1 MNETMKIITTN
12 EAAGTATVE
21 IDGKRRDLK
30 ASFQGDHVMVY
41 GIAIRYPTGSK
52 IWFGSFTYWPASGHI
67 NGIMTPMQ
75 HRARFAHVNVV
86 GFYGDAAQAI
96 RSQRPS
102 R

>member
-1 MNETMKIITTN
+1 MKIVTTN
-12 EAAGTATVE
+12 EAAGTATVD

-30 ASFQGDHVMVY
+30 ASFQGDHITVY

-52 IWFGSFTYWPASGHI
+52 VWFGSFVYWPATGHI
-67 NGIMTPMQ
+67 NNIHTPME

-86 GFYGDAAQAI
+86 GFYEDAKESI
-96 RSQRPS
+96 RSQRGS